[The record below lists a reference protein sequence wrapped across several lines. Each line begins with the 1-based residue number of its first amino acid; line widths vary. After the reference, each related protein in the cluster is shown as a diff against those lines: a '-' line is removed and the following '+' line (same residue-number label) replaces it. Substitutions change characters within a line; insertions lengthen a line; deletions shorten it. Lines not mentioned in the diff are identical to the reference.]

1 MCGIAGILSANPR
14 LVSKNR
20 ITSGISSLHHRGPEG
35 DGFYFEENV
44 ALAHKRL
51 CIIDLS
57 ENAAQPFVYMGRY
70 HLVYNGEIYNYRE
83 LRTQLQKK
91 GFHFHTVSDSEVLV
105 ACYAAYGKNC
115 LDHFD
120 GMFAFAIWDSL
131 EKTLFAAR
139 DRFGEKPLFYY
150 YDGEQLLFASEI
162 KAFWR
167 MDIEK
172 EVNLSLLYN
181 FLSIGYTSNPS
192 DPQETFFYNINKLP
206 AASSFSYSLITKEL
220 LIEKYWQVY
229 PEINHTITEQEAT
242 EQFTEL
248 LKVAVTKRM
257 RSDVPLGTSLSG
269 GLDSSSIV
277 ALCNE
282 VLDEPYSHKCFTA
295 VFEGFD
301 KDERKFAELVSG
313 KFGLEHFT
321 TTIEASEVP
330 SLMQSIMLHNDEPV
344 ISGSPL
350 AQYKVFALAKD
361 HGIKVILDGQ
371 GADEILGGYH
381 KYYRWYWQELY
392 RKNKLTKSGELAAA
406 KSIGIQ
412 QDFGFMQK
420 MAASFPEF
428 ASALWQSRQIRMA
441 HKNRLLNREY
451 AYTNKRNLYYTL
463 PATSDLNG
471 ALYFNT
477 FVYGLEDLLRMA
489 DRNSMAHSVE
499 VRLPFLQY
507 GLVEFLFTLP
517 PSFKIHDGWSKWI
530 LRNAM
535 KNKLPDEI
543 TWRRDKTGYE
553 PPQKKWM
560 EDKNVKEAIYAAKQ
574 KLVSEKIL
582 DEKVLLKQIR
592 PHDAHVAGSG
602 EWKFW
607 SAAFLFNA

>member
-1 MCGIAGILSANPR
+1 
-14 LVSKNR
+14 
-20 ITSGISSLHHRGPEG
+20 
-35 DGFYFEENV
+35 
-44 ALAHKRL
+44 
-51 CIIDLS
+51 
-57 ENAAQPFVYMGRY
+57 
-70 HLVYNGEIYNYRE
+70 
-83 LRTQLQKK
+83 
-91 GFHFHTVSDSEVLV
+91 
-105 ACYAAYGKNC
+105 
-115 LDHFD
+115 
-120 GMFAFAIWDSL
+120 
-131 EKTLFAAR
+131 
-139 DRFGEKPLFYY
+139 
-150 YDGEQLLFASEI
+150 
-162 KAFWR
+162 
-167 MDIEK
+167 
-172 EVNLSLLYN
+172 
-181 FLSIGYTSNPS
+181 
-192 DPQETFFYNINKLP
+192 
-206 AASSFSYSLITKEL
+206 
-220 LIEKYWQVY
+220 
-229 PEINHTITEQEAT
+229 
-242 EQFTEL
+242 
-248 LKVAVTKRM
+248 
-257 RSDVPLGTSLSG
+257 
-269 GLDSSSIV
+269 
-277 ALCNE
+277 
-282 VLDEPYSHKCFTA
+282 
-295 VFEGFD
+295 
-301 KDERKFAELVSG
+301 
-313 KFGLEHFT
+313 
-321 TTIEASEVP
+321 
-330 SLMQSIMLHNDEPV
+330 MLHNDEPV